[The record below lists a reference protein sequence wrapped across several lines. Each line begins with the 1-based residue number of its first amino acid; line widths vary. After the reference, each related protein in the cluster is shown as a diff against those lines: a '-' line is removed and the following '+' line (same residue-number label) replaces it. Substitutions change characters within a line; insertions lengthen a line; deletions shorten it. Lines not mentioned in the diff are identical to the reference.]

1 MDRLKELNKTL
12 MDVQNDLLK
21 RENAALRNCGEDDS
35 EENVDDEADGEKE

>member
-1 MDRLKELNKTL
+1 

-35 EENVDDEADGEKE
+35 EENVDNEADNSEE